1 MATLAESFMADLADL
16 SDDSASDD
24 EVPQE
29 QQLDGNDL
37 LMPDAE
43 AAAKRSG
50 VAASVEDAAHL
61 TSSKRYNSVM
71 AQVREALAGGD
82 EDGGEPAA
90 WTGSSEDDPTY
101 KLLVDCN
108 QLAVDIDNELVTVH
122 NWVRDAYRARF
133 PELESLVQH
142 PVDYARV
149 VAAIGNQGDITDVDL
164 DGVLPSATIMVVSVT
179 ASTTAGL
186 PLPHTHLHKVLAG
199 CAMTLQLDGDRA
211 DILKLVQTKMGRIA
225 PNLSAVVGTAIAA
238 QLMGVAGGLQALSQM
253 PACNIQV
260 LGAKKKNAAGFG
272 SISSQPHQGFI
283 YNCDLIQG
291 VPPAMRPQAAR
302 IVGSKVALQARVDA
316 AAGDPSGTQGA
327 QMKDSIREKLEKL
340 QEPPPAKQPKVL
352 AAPDMEGKKRRGG
365 KRFRKMRERYGMTDT
380 RKAAN
385 RVNFNQAEEEFLD
398 GDEMVGLGT
407 LGRNAAGGRLRV
419 AVKTQKQKLSA
430 KTQKRAKA
438 YGAHGLGSGAV
449 SGLSSSLA
457 FTPVQGIELENPNAK
472 RDADADLKSGTESY
486 FSEYS
491 GFRSIK
497 NS

>member
-16 SDDSASDD
+16 SDDSASDN
-24 EVPQE
+24 E
-29 QQLDGNDL
+29 QQPQTEQRIDGKDL
-37 LMPDAE
+37 LIRDADTNK
-43 AAAKRSG
+43 ALSIGSRRL
-50 VAASVEDAAHL
+50 EDAAHL
-61 TSSKRYNSVM
+61 ANSKRYGNVM
-71 AQVREALAGGD
+71 AQVMEALANRDGD
-82 EDGGEPAA
+82 DDEPRA
-90 WTGSSEDDPTY
+90 WAGSSEDDPTY
-101 KLLVDCN
+101 KLLVECN
-108 QLAVDIDNELVTVH
+108 QLAVDIDTELTVVH
-122 NWVRDAYRARF
+122 NWVRDSYRARF

-149 VAAIGNQGDITDVDL
+149 VKAIGGEADITAVEL
-164 DGVLPSATIMVVSVT
+164 EGVLPSATIMVVSVT
-179 ASTTAGL
+179 ASTTAGH
-186 PLPHTHLHKVLAG
+186 PLSTPQLDQVLAG
-199 CAMTLQLDGDRA
+199 CDMTLELDSDRA
-211 DILKLVQTKMGRIA
+211 SILQLVQTKMGRIA

-238 QLMGVAGGLQALSQM
+238 QLMGVAGGLTSLSQM

-260 LGAKKKNAAGFG
+260 LGAKKKNAAGFS
-272 SISSQPHQGFI
+272 SITAQPHQGFI
-283 YNCDLIQG
+283 AACDLIQG
-291 VPPAMRPQAAR
+291 VPPALRQQACR
-302 IVGSKVALQARVDA
+302 IVGGKTALLARVDA

-327 QMKDSIREKLEKL
+327 QMKDTIREKLDKL

-352 AAPDMEGKKRRGG
+352 PAPDMEGKKRRGG

-430 KTQKRAKA
+430 KTQKRAKQYA
-438 YGAHGLGSGAV
+438 SHNSGAI

-457 FTPVQGIELENPNAK
+457 FTPVQGIELENPNA

-491 GFRSIK
+491 GFRSLAGK
-497 NS
+497 G